1 MVLEALAFVKAE
13 WVKPLWKQLERI
25 SGERA
30 KEYDRLR
37 DEFVDP
43 NVLKDVYV
51 APQLQDRNPRR
62 LLPDCFL
69 SFRMIFRRWLNR
81 SASS

>member
-1 MVLEALAFVKAE
+1 MEVLTFVKAE

-30 KEYDRLR
+30 KELDRLR

-43 NVLKDVYV
+43 DVLKQEEKNFILADRES
-51 APQLQDRNPRR
+51 LQE
-62 LLPDCFL
+62 
-69 SFRMIFRRWLNR
+69 
-81 SASS
+81 

>member
-1 MVLEALAFVKAE
+1 MALEAMAFVKAE
-13 WVKPLWKQLERI
+13 WVQPLWKQLERI

-43 NVLKDVYV
+43 NV
-51 APQLQDRNPRR
+51 
-62 LLPDCFL
+62 
-69 SFRMIFRRWLNR
+69 
-81 SASS
+81 